1 MGANNRV
8 SLYMLCLTEDSP
20 SSRKDVC
27 NIPPPR
33 SDLFSLV
40 FPVFDLLEVLL
51 GDLGVDGALFLVPG
65 IENEDEMKTLS
76 SRYKGDQE

>member
-1 MGANNRV
+1 VGANNRV

-20 SSRKDVC
+20 SSQKDVC

-76 SRYKGDQE
+76 SGYKGDQE